1 MDFTKEAKEN
11 MIFTNH
17 ILERFVER
25 TMNKTGTEM
34 KQYLAQNEDKVK
46 EQILK
51 LYEYSELFWYGKI
64 KEHDFTYFTI
74 NRDGWVFV
82 IGKDKITLIT
92 VYKVDLGLSTEF
104 NKQYIQEIKNYVEK
118 EMTEIETFKNK
129 CVATALEAKEEIE
142 TIKDNIKTLKQEIAL
157 NEETQKLITQ
167 DLIDLMN
174 RFTSDL
180 ETNEE
185 KIKLIESDQQYKT
198 DTINLKE
205 KQLHQKIEK
214 FIGAKIFEK

>member
-1 MDFTKEAKEN
+1 MEFTKEAKEN

-64 KEHDFTYFTI
+64 KDHDFTWFTI

-104 NKQYIQEIKNYVEK
+104 NKQYIQEIKDYVER
-118 EMTEIETFKNK
+118 EMAGIHDNK
-129 CVATALEAKEEIE
+129 LELWRDTDVTNNTINDVKEEI
-142 TIKDNIKTLKQEIAL
+142 K
-157 NEETQKLITQ
+157 
-167 DLIDLMN
+167 
-174 RFTSDL
+174 
-180 ETNEE
+180 
-185 KIKLIESDQQYKT
+185 
-198 DTINLKE
+198 NLKSQIAIYENQIKQWELEIQNETDSVNLRE
-205 KQLHQKIEK
+205 KQLQQKIEK

>member
-1 MDFTKEAKEN
+1 MEFTKEAKEN

-34 KQYLAQNEDKVK
+34 KQYLAQNEDKIK

-64 KEHDFTYFTI
+64 KNHDFTYFTI

-104 NKQYIQEIKNYVEK
+104 NKQYIQEIKKYVEK
-118 EMTEIETFKNK
+118 EVEDINIIKEKQKQEYEMGNSYIEDIK
-129 CVATALEAKEEIE
+129 E
-142 TIKDNIKTLKQEIAL
+142 TIKILR
-157 NEETQKLITQ
+157 QKI
-167 DLIDLMN
+167 
-174 RFTSDL
+174 
-180 ETNEE
+180 
-185 KIKLIESDQQYKT
+185 
-198 DTINLKE
+198 TINENRIKATENEQQIRLDEINLRE
-205 KQLHQKIEK
+205 KQLQQKIEK

>member
-157 NEETQKLITQ
+157 NEE
-167 DLIDLMN
+167 
-174 RFTSDL
+174 
-180 ETNEE
+180 

>member
-1 MDFTKEAKEN
+1 MEFTKEAKEN
-11 MIFTNH
+11 MTFTNH
-17 ILERFVER
+17 ILERYIER
-25 TMNKTGTEM
+25 TMNKTGIEM

-64 KEHDFTYFTI
+64 KDHDFTYFTI

-82 IGKDKITLIT
+82 IDKNKTTFIT

-118 EMTEIETFKNK
+118 EVEDINIVKEKQKHEYEMGNSYIEDIK
-129 CVATALEAKEEIE
+129 E
-142 TIKDNIKTLKQEIAL
+142 TIKILR
-157 NEETQKLITQ
+157 QKI
-167 DLIDLMN
+167 
-174 RFTSDL
+174 
-180 ETNEE
+180 
-185 KIKLIESDQQYKT
+185 
-198 DTINLKE
+198 TINENRIKATENEQQIRLDEINLRE
-205 KQLHQKIEK
+205 KQLQQKIEK

>member
-1 MDFTKEAKEN
+1 MEFTKEQPEN
-11 MIFTNH
+11 MTFTNH

-34 KQYLAQNEDKVK
+34 KQYLVQNEDKVK

-64 KEHDFTYFTI
+64 KDHDFTYFTI

-82 IGKDKITLIT
+82 IDKNKTTLIT
-92 VYKVDLGLSTEF
+92 LYKVDLGLSTEF

-118 EMTEIETFKNK
+118 EIAEIESLKSK
-129 CVATALEAKEEIE
+129 YVATGLEAKEEIE

-157 NEETQKLITQ
+157 NEE
-167 DLIDLMN
+167 
-174 RFTSDL
+174 
-180 ETNEE
+180 

-205 KQLHQKIEK
+205 KQLQQKIEK